1 MRRCYFYLNDMDHK
15 AILRKLEGEKFGF
28 SEFVREALV
37 EKLDREAVI
46 GHATQVREDL
56 DALVRELRQ
65 EIGRTRR
72 DLMDDHARGL
82 ELVRQEVAKSM
93 KKNEELQKAF
103 VMALA
108 GQAQPTKPSRA
119 APSEDGPMRIP
130 G

>member
-1 MRRCYFYLNDMDHK
+1 MRRCYFYLNDVDHK
-15 AILRKLEGEKFGF
+15 AILRKLEGEKVGF
-28 SEFVREALV
+28 SEFVRQALV

-82 ELVRQEVAKSM
+82 ELVRQEVGKSM

>member
-1 MRRCYFYLNDMDHK
+1 MRRCYFYLNDVDHK
-15 AILRKLEGEKFGF
+15 AILRKLEGEKVGF
-28 SEFVREALV
+28 SEFVRQALV

-108 GQAQPTKPSRA
+108 GQAQPSKSSRA

>member
-1 MRRCYFYLNDMDHK
+1 MRRCYFYLNDVDHK
-15 AILRKLEGEKFGF
+15 AILRNLEGKSAGF
-28 SEFVREALV
+28 SEFVRQALV

-46 GHATQVREDL
+46 GHAAQAREDL

>member
-1 MRRCYFYLNDMDHK
+1 MRRCYFYLNDVDHK
-15 AILRKLEGEKFGF
+15 AILRKLEGEKVGF

-46 GHATQVREDL
+46 GHAAQVREEL

-82 ELVRQEVAKSM
+82 ELVRQEIAKSM
-93 KKNEELQKAF
+93 KKNEELQKTF